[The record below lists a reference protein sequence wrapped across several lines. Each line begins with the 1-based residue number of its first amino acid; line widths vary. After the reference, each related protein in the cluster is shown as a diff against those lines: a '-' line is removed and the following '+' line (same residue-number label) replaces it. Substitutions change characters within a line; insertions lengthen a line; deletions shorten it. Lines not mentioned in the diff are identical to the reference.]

1 MVTNF
6 LSKQKRDVGFL
17 RHPAASFLYAL
28 KFARK
33 KAGTGRL
40 RIMHMHIIIPKRVTI
55 MLVRLLS
62 VTGVPVSFSMGI
74 A

>member
-1 MVTNF
+1 MEPLSIVTNF

-17 RHPAASFLYAL
+17 RHPATSFLYAL

-40 RIMHMHIIIPKRVTI
+40 RIMHMHIIMPE
-55 MLVRLLS
+55 
-62 VTGVPVSFSMGI
+62 
-74 A
+74 

>member
-1 MVTNF
+1 MEPLSIVTNF

-40 RIMHMHIIIPKRVTI
+40 RIMHMHMHIIMPE
-55 MLVRLLS
+55 
-62 VTGVPVSFSMGI
+62 
-74 A
+74 